1 MTATTNRQG
10 PGPLV
15 PPAKPSLLYRPEF
28 RQAVYQI
35 LLVVGLVVGFWTIAH
50 NVSENLARQN
60 IASGFGFWN
69 RISGFDISQSLI
81 AYNNQST
88 YGQAFWAGLF
98 NTLLVAGLGIVFA
111 TLLGFIIGIGR
122 LSSNWLIARLC
133 GAYVETLRNLPLLL
147 QLFFWYFAVLKSLPG
162 PRQSIA
168 LPAGATLN
176 VRGLYIPAPV
186 PGEGFRAVLIALA
199 IGIVASIGVYM
210 WARRRQLA
218 TGERFPVLWTTLA
231 LILLLPGAVYIA
243 LGQPLSWEYPTLR
256 GFNFQGG
263 IPIQPELMAL
273 VVGLSTYTASFIAEI
288 VRAGIAG
295 VPRGQ
300 REAANALGLSSGLT
314 MRLVIIPQAL
324 RIIIP
329 PLTSQYLNLTKNSSL
344 AVAIGYPDFVSVFTG
359 TVLNQTGQ
367 AVEVILLTMLV
378 FLTISLLT
386 SAFMNWFNKH
396 IALVER

>member
-1 MTATTNRQG
+1 MTATVKSPS
-10 PGPLV
+10 PGPIA
-15 PPAKPSLLYRPEF
+15 PPAKPNLLYRPEF

-35 LLVVGLVVGFWTIAH
+35 LLVIALIIGFWAIAH
-50 NVSENLARQN
+50 NVAVNLARQN
-60 IASGFGFWN
+60 IASGFGFWT
-69 RISGFDISQSLI
+69 RTAGFDISQTLI
-81 AYNNQST
+81 EFNNQST
-88 YGQAFWAGLF
+88 YGKAFWAGLM
-98 NTLLVAGLGIVFA
+98 NTLLVAGLGIIFA
-111 TLLGFIIGIGR
+111 TILGFLVGIGR
-122 LSSNWLIARLC
+122 LSSNWLIAKLAT
-133 GAYVETLRNLPLLL
+133 AYVEILRNLPLLL
-147 QLFFWYFAVLKSLPG
+147 QLFFWYFAVLKNLPG
-162 PRQSIA
+162 PRESIS
-168 LPAGATLN
+168 LPGGASLN
-176 VRGLYIPAPV
+176 VRGLYLPAPV
-186 PGEGFRAVLIALA
+186 PESGFGYVLAA
-199 IGIVASIGVYM
+199 FGIGILASIAIAM
-210 WARRRQLA
+210 WSNRRQLA
-218 TGERFPVLWTTLA
+218 TGQRFPVLWTSLA
-231 LILLLPGAVYIA
+231 LILLLPVAVYLV
-243 LGQPLSWEYPTLR
+243 LGQPLGFEYPALR

-263 IPIQPELMAL
+263 MAVQPEFMAL
-273 VVGLSTYTASFIAEI
+273 LVGLSTYTASFIAEI

-300 REAANALGLSSGLT
+300 REAANAIGLSSGLT

-329 PLTSQYLNLTKNSSL
+329 PLTSQYLNLAKNSSL

>member
-1 MTATTNRQG
+1 MTATTNRQA
-10 PGPLV
+10 PGPIS
-15 PPAKPSLLYRPEF
+15 PPVKPNLLYRPEF
-28 RQAVYQI
+28 RQVIYQI
-35 LLVVGLVVGFWTIAH
+35 LLVAVLIFGFWTIAH
-50 NVSENLARQN
+50 NVAANLARQN

-69 RISGFDISQSLI
+69 RTAGFDISQTLI
-81 AYNNQST
+81 EFNNQAT
-88 YGQAFWAGLF
+88 YGQAFWAGLV

-111 TLLGFIIGIGR
+111 TVLGFLIGIGR
-122 LSSNWLIARLC
+122 LSSNWLIARLA

-147 QLFFWYFAVLKSLPG
+147 QLFFWYFAVLKNLPG
-162 PRQSIA
+162 PRQSIP
-168 LPAGATLN
+168 LPGGASLN
-176 VRGLYIPAPV
+176 VRGLYLPAPV
-186 PGEGFRAVLIALA
+186 PEPGFGFVAAAFGLGVVISIAVYI
-199 IGIVASIGVYM
+199 
-210 WARRRQLA
+210 WARQRQLA
-218 TGERFPVLWTTLA
+218 TGQRFPVLWTSLG
-231 LILLLPGAVYIA
+231 LILLLPAAVYLA
-243 LGQPLSWEYPTLR
+243 TGQPLGFEYPALR

-263 IPIQPELMAL
+263 MAVQPEFIAL
-273 VVGLSTYTASFIAEI
+273 LVGLSTYTASFIAEI

-300 REAANALGLSSGLT
+300 REAANALGLSNGLT

-329 PLTSQYLNLTKNSSL
+329 PLTSQYLNLAKNSSL

>member
-1 MTATTNRQG
+1 MTATANRPG
-10 PGPLV
+10 PGPIA
-15 PPAKPSLLYRPEF
+15 PPSKPNQLYRPEF
-28 RQAVYQI
+28 RQAIYQI
-35 LLVVGLVVGFWTIAH
+35 LLAAGLIFAFWTIAS
-50 NVSENLARQN
+50 NVSDNLARQN

-69 RISGFDISQSLI
+69 RTSGFDISQSLI

-88 YGQAFWAGLF
+88 YGQAFWAGLL
-98 NTLLVAGLGIVFA
+98 NTLLVAAIGIVFA
-111 TLLGFIIGIGR
+111 TILGFLVGIGR
-122 LSSNWLIARLC
+122 LSSNWLIARIC
-133 GAYVETLRNLPLLL
+133 GAYVEILRNLPLLL
-147 QLFFWYFAVLKSLPG
+147 QLFFWYFAVLKNLPG
-162 PRQSIA
+162 PRQSFS
-168 LPAGATLN
+168 LPFGASLN
-176 VRGLYIPAPV
+176 VRGLYLPAPV
-186 PGEGFRAVLIALA
+186 PGEGFGAVLIALA
-199 IGIVASIGVYM
+199 IGIVASFAVAM
-210 WARRRQLA
+210 WAKRRQRE

-243 LGQPLSWEYPTLR
+243 LGQPLSFEYPALR

-263 IPIQPELMAL
+263 IAVQPELMAL

-314 MRLVIIPQAL
+314 MRLVILPQAL

-378 FLTISLLT
+378 FLTISLIT

>member
-1 MTATTNRQG
+1 MLG
-10 PGPLV
+10 PIA
-15 PPAKPSLLYRPEF
+15 PPSKPNLLYRPEF

-35 LLVVGLVVGFWTIAH
+35 LLVAGLLFAFWSIAT
-50 NVSENLARQN
+50 NVADNLARQN
-60 IASGFGFWN
+60 IASGFGFWD
-69 RISGFDISQSLI
+69 RTAGFDISQTLI
-81 AYNNQST
+81 EFNNQST
-88 YGQAFWAGLF
+88 YGKAFWAGLA
-98 NTLLVAGLGIVFA
+98 NTLLVAALGIVFA
-111 TLLGFIIGIGR
+111 TIIGFFVGIGR
-122 LSSNWLIARLC
+122 LSSNWLIARLAT
-133 GAYVETLRNLPLLL
+133 AYVEILRNLPLLL
-147 QLFFWYFAVLKSLPG
+147 QLFFWYFAVQKNLPG

-168 LPAGATLN
+168 LPGGASLN
-176 VRGLYIPAPV
+176 VRGLYLPAPV
-186 PGEGFRAVLIALA
+186 PETGFGYVLAAFGL
-199 IGIVASIGVYM
+199 GIVASIGVAM
-210 WARRRQLA
+210 WAKRRQLA

-231 LILLLPGAVYIA
+231 LVLLIPGAVHLM
-243 LGQPLSWEYPTLR
+243 LGQPLGFEYPALR

-263 IPIQPELMAL
+263 MAVQPEFMAL
-273 VVGLSTYTASFIAEI
+273 LVGLSTYTASFIAEI

-300 REAANALGLSSGLT
+300 REAANAIGLSNGLT

-329 PLTSQYLNLTKNSSL
+329 PLTSQYLNLAKNSSL

>member
-1 MTATTNRQG
+1 MTATANRPG
-10 PGPLV
+10 PGPIA
-15 PPAKPSLLYRPEF
+15 PPSKPNLLYRPEF
-28 RQAVYQI
+28 RQAIYQI
-35 LLVVGLVVGFWTIAH
+35 LLAAGLIFAFWTIAS
-50 NVSENLARQN
+50 NVSDNLARQN
-60 IASGFGFWN
+60 IASGFGFWD
-69 RISGFDISQSLI
+69 RTSGFDISQSLI

-88 YGQAFWAGLF
+88 YGQAFWAGLL
-98 NTLLVAGLGIVFA
+98 NTLLVAAIGIVFA
-111 TLLGFIIGIGR
+111 TILGFLVGIGR
-122 LSSNWLIARLC
+122 LSSNWLIARIC
-133 GAYVETLRNLPLLL
+133 GAYVEILRNLPLLL
-147 QLFFWYFAVLKSLPG
+147 QLFFWYFAVLKNLPG
-162 PRQSIA
+162 PRQSFA
-168 LPAGATLN
+168 LPFGASLN
-176 VRGLYIPAPV
+176 VRGLYLPAPV
-186 PGEGFRAVLIALA
+186 PGEGFGAVLIALA
-199 IGIVASIGVYM
+199 IGIVASFAVAM
-210 WARRRQLA
+210 WAKRRQRE

-243 LGQPLSWEYPTLR
+243 LGQPLSFEYPALR

-263 IPIQPELMAL
+263 IAVQPELMAL

-314 MRLVIIPQAL
+314 MRLVILPQAL

-378 FLTISLLT
+378 FLTISLIT

>member
-1 MTATTNRQG
+1 MTATTNRPA
-10 PGPLV
+10 PGPIS
-15 PPAKPSLLYRPEF
+15 PPTKVNLLYRPEF

-35 LLVVGLVVGFWTIAH
+35 LLIACLVFGFWTIAN
-50 NVSENLARQN
+50 NVADNLARQN
-60 IASGFGFWN
+60 IASGFGFWD
-69 RISGFDISQSLI
+69 RTAGFDISQSLI
-81 AYNNQST
+81 TYSNQST
-88 YGQAFWAGLF
+88 YGQAFWAGLL
-98 NTLLVAGLGIVFA
+98 NTLLVAALGIIFA
-111 TLLGFIIGIGR
+111 TVLGFLVGIGR
-122 LSSNWLIARLC
+122 LSSNWLIARIC
-133 GAYVETLRNLPLLL
+133 GAYVEILRNLPLLL
-147 QLFFWYFAVLKSLPG
+147 QLFFWYFAVLKNLPG

-168 LPAGATLN
+168 LPLGASLN
-176 VRGLYIPAPV
+176 VRGLYLPAPV
-186 PGEGFRAVLIALA
+186 PGPGFRTVMIAFA
-199 IGIVASIGVYM
+199 IGVVLSILVAI
-210 WARRRQLA
+210 WARQRQRA

-231 LILLLPGAVYIA
+231 LVLLLPGAVYIA
-243 LGQPLSWEYPTLR
+243 LGQPLSFEYPVLK

-263 IPIQPELMAL
+263 ITVLPELMAL
-273 VVGLSTYTASFIAEI
+273 LVGLSTYTASFIAEI

-314 MRLVIIPQAL
+314 MRLVILPQAL

>member
-1 MTATTNRQG
+1 
-10 PGPLV
+10 
-15 PPAKPSLLYRPEF
+15 
-28 RQAVYQI
+28 
-35 LLVVGLVVGFWTIAH
+35 
-50 NVSENLARQN
+50 
-60 IASGFGFWN
+60 
-69 RISGFDISQSLI
+69 
-81 AYNNQST
+81 
-88 YGQAFWAGLF
+88 
-98 NTLLVAGLGIVFA
+98 
-111 TLLGFIIGIGR
+111 
-122 LSSNWLIARLC
+122 
-133 GAYVETLRNLPLLL
+133 
-147 QLFFWYFAVLKSLPG
+147 
-162 PRQSIA
+162 
-168 LPAGATLN
+168 
-176 VRGLYIPAPV
+176 VRGLYLPAPV
-186 PGEGFRAVLIALA
+186 PGPGFRAVLVALG
-199 IGIVASIGVYM
+199 IGIVLSIAVAI
-210 WARRRQLA
+210 WARRRQRE

-243 LGQPLSWEYPTLR
+243 LGQPLSFEYPVLR

-263 IPIQPELMAL
+263 IAVLPEFMAL
-273 VVGLSTYTASFIAEI
+273 LVGLATYTASFIAEI

-300 REAANALGLSSGLT
+300 REAAYALGLSSGLT
-314 MRLVIIPQAL
+314 MRLVIMPQAL

-378 FLTISLLT
+378 FLTISLIT

>member
-1 MTATTNRQG
+1 MTATIKSPA
-10 PGPLV
+10 PGPIA
-15 PPAKPSLLYRPEF
+15 PPSKPNLLYRPEF

-35 LLVVGLVVGFWTIAH
+35 LLIVCLVFAFYTIAT
-50 NVSENLARQN
+50 NVAANLARQN

-69 RISGFDISQSLI
+69 RTAGFDISQTLI
-81 AYNNQST
+81 EFSNQST
-88 YGQAFWAGLF
+88 YGRAFWAGLM
-98 NTLLVAGLGIVFA
+98 NTLLVAALGIVFA
-111 TLLGFIIGIGR
+111 TVLGFLIGIGR
-122 LSSNWLIARLC
+122 LSSNWLIARLA

-147 QLFFWYFAVLKSLPG
+147 QLFFWYFAVLKNLPS

-168 LPAGATLN
+168 LPLGASLN
-176 VRGLYIPAPV
+176 VRGLYLPAPI
-186 PGEGFRAVLIALA
+186 PESGFGAVLIALA
-199 IGIVASIGVYM
+199 IGIVASIGVAL
-210 WARRRQLA
+210 WAKRRQLA
-218 TGERFPVLWTTLA
+218 TGDRFPVLWTSLA
-231 LILLLPGAVYIA
+231 LILLLPGAVYLV
-243 LGQPLSWEYPTLR
+243 LGQPLSFQYPELR

-263 IPIQPELMAL
+263 VAVQPEFMAL
-273 VVGLSTYTASFIAEI
+273 LVGLSTYTASFIAEI

-300 REAANALGLSSGLT
+300 REAANALGLSNGLT

>member
-1 MTATTNRQG
+1 MTATTNRPA
-10 PGPLV
+10 PGPIT
-15 PPAKPSLLYRPEF
+15 PPAKPNLLYRPEF

-35 LLVVGLVVGFWTIAH
+35 LLVVCLIFAFWTIAS
-50 NVSENLARQN
+50 NVADNLARQN

-69 RISGFDISQSLI
+69 RTSGFDISQSLI
-81 AYNNQST
+81 AYSNQST
-88 YGQAFWAGLF
+88 YGQAFWAGLL
-98 NTLLVAGLGIVFA
+98 NTLLVAAIGIVFA
-111 TLLGFIIGIGR
+111 TILGFLIGIGR
-122 LSSNWLIARLC
+122 LSSNWLIARIC
-133 GAYVETLRNLPLLL
+133 GAYVEILRNLPLLL
-147 QLFFWYFAVLKSLPG
+147 QLFFWYFAVLKNLPG
-162 PRQSIA
+162 PRQSIG
-168 LPAGATLN
+168 LPFGASLN
-176 VRGLYIPAPV
+176 VRGLYLPAPV
-186 PGEGFRAVLIALA
+186 PEAGFGAVLIALA
-199 IGIVASIGVYM
+199 IGIVASIVVAI
-210 WARRRQLA
+210 WVRQRQRA

-231 LILLLPGAVYIA
+231 LVLLLPGAVYIL
-243 LGQPLSWEYPTLR
+243 LGQPLSFQYPVLR

-263 IPIQPELMAL
+263 IAIQPELMAL
-273 VVGLSTYTASFIAEI
+273 VVGLATYTASFIAEI

-314 MRLVIIPQAL
+314 MRLVILPQAL

-329 PLTSQYLNLTKNSSL
+329 PLTSQYLNLAKNSSL

-378 FLTISLLT
+378 FLTISLIT

>member
-1 MTATTNRQG
+1 MTATAKSPA
-10 PGPLV
+10 PGPIA
-15 PPAKPSLLYRPEF
+15 PPAKPNLLYRPEF
-28 RQAVYQI
+28 RQAAYQI
-35 LLVVGLVVGFWTIAH
+35 LLVVTLIFAFWTIAH
-50 NVSENLARQN
+50 NVAENLARQN

-69 RISGFDISQSLI
+69 RTAGFDISQTLI
-81 AYNNQST
+81 DFDNQST
-88 YGQAFWAGLF
+88 YGKAFWAGLA
-98 NTLLVAGLGIVFA
+98 NTLLVAALGIFFA
-111 TLLGFIIGIGR
+111 TIIGFLIGIGR
-122 LSSNWLIARLC
+122 LSSNWLIARLAT
-133 GAYVETLRNLPLLL
+133 AYVEVLRNVPLLL
-147 QLFFWYFAVLKSLPG
+147 QLFFWYFAVLKNLPG
-162 PRQSIA
+162 PRESIA
-168 LPAGATLN
+168 LPGGASLN
-176 VRGLYIPAPV
+176 VRGLYLPAPV
-186 PGEGFRAVLIALA
+186 PESGFGYVLAA
-199 IGIVASIGVYM
+199 FGIGIVASIGVAM
-210 WARRRQLA
+210 WAKRRQLA

-231 LILLLPGAVYIA
+231 LILLLPGAVHIV
-243 LGQPLSWEYPTLR
+243 LGQPLSFDYPAFR
-256 GFNFQGG
+256 GFNFRGG
-263 IPIQPELMAL
+263 MVVQPEFMAL
-273 VVGLSTYTASFIAEI
+273 LVGLSTYTASFIAEI

-300 REAANALGLSSGLT
+300 REAANAIGLSNGLT

-329 PLTSQYLNLTKNSSL
+329 PLTSQYLNLAKNSSL

>member
-1 MTATTNRQG
+1 MTATAKSPA
-10 PGPLV
+10 PGPIAA
-15 PPAKPSLLYRPEF
+15 PAKPNLLYRPEF

-35 LLVVGLVVGFWTIAH
+35 LLVVTLVFAFWTIAH
-50 NVSENLARQN
+50 NVAENLARQN

-69 RISGFDISQSLI
+69 RTAGFDISQTLI
-81 AYNNQST
+81 EFHNQST
-88 YGQAFWAGLF
+88 YGKAFWAGLA
-98 NTLLVAGLGIVFA
+98 NTLLVACLGIIFA
-111 TLLGFIIGIGR
+111 TVLGFLIGIGR
-122 LSSNWLIARLC
+122 LSSNWLIARLA

-147 QLFFWYFAVLKSLPG
+147 QLFFWYFAVLKNLPG
-162 PRQSIA
+162 PRASIS
-168 LPAGATLN
+168 LPAGASLN
-176 VRGLYIPAPV
+176 VRGLYLPAPV
-186 PGEGFRAVLIALA
+186 PQDGFGYVLAAFA
-199 IGIVASIGVYM
+199 IGIVGSIAVSM
-210 WARRRQLA
+210 WSKRRQMQ
-218 TGERFPVLWTTLA
+218 TGQRFPVLWTSLA
-231 LILLLPGAVYIA
+231 LILLLPGFVYLV
-243 LGQPLSWEYPTLR
+243 LGQPLSFDYPALR

-263 IPIQPELMAL
+263 MAVQPEFMAL
-273 VVGLSTYTASFIAEI
+273 LVGLSTYTASFIAEI

-300 REAANALGLSSGLT
+300 REAANALGLSGGMT

-329 PLTSQYLNLTKNSSL
+329 PLTSQYLNLVKNSSL

>member
-1 MTATTNRQG
+1 MTATTNRPA
-10 PGPLV
+10 PGPIS
-15 PPAKPSLLYRPEF
+15 PPTKASLLYRPEF
-28 RQAVYQI
+28 RQAIYQI
-35 LLVVGLVVGFWTIAH
+35 LLIACLIFGFWTIAS
-50 NVSENLARQN
+50 NVADNLARQN
-60 IASGFGFWN
+60 IASGFGFWD
-69 RISGFDISQSLI
+69 RTAGFDISQSLI
-81 AYNNQST
+81 TYSNQST
-88 YGQAFWAGLF
+88 YGQAFWAGLL
-98 NTLLVAGLGIVFA
+98 NTLLVAALGIVFA
-111 TLLGFIIGIGR
+111 TVLGFLVGIGR
-122 LSSNWLIARLC
+122 LSSNWLIARIC
-133 GAYVETLRNLPLLL
+133 GAYVEVLRNLPLLL
-147 QLFFWYFAVLKSLPG
+147 QLFFWYFAVLKNLPG

-168 LPAGATLN
+168 LPFGASLN
-176 VRGLYIPAPV
+176 VRGLYLPAPV
-186 PGEGFRAVLIALA
+186 PGPGFDAVLIALA
-199 IGIVASIGVYM
+199 IGVVLSIAVAV
-210 WARRRQLA
+210 WARQRQRA

-231 LILLLPGAVYIA
+231 LVLLLPGAVYIA
-243 LGQPLSWEYPTLR
+243 LGQPLSFEYPALR

-263 IPIQPELMAL
+263 ITVLPELMAL
-273 VVGLSTYTASFIAEI
+273 LVGLSTYTASFIAEI

-314 MRLVIIPQAL
+314 MRLVILPQAL

-378 FLTISLLT
+378 FLTISLIT